1 MKWLFPLFAAEA
13 IPFALITF
21 VSLLMFVQQGAGWG
35 RATLLCAL
43 LTLPWVLK
51 SFVREKVRQFGH
63 FAWVLK
69 VIELCMLAVLVG
81 LAFAFDRYRYSVPQ
95 LFVCL
100 FLLSALCA
108 WHELAAR
115 MYYERMFYPR
125 QQRLYNGA
133 KIFFSQTAHVITYGV
148 VIMAVGAL
156 QVFYHNRAD
165 AMSFAWNVA
174 VYMLAGVFMLL
185 VFYNCL
191 VLRRPSVGDD
201 SRSASLA
208 EAVRS
213 EVQVIDRIAR
223 KPYWLA
229 VVSGLFFVLLPQSL
243 MFHTRVLFLLASKA
257 EGGLGCTMLQ
267 VGFAQGTIGVMA
279 FSIALAIGHRLLM
292 HRGVRRTYWLFAIPM
307 GLSPWVYLL
316 MTVVPPVSLLWL
328 CVATFLAQFFFGLG
342 LNLTV
347 AFVRYISGDRYR
359 NTINYLYIPMV
370 ALVMFVPMGISG
382 WLLQRFGFQQFF
394 IIDALCALLSWASA
408 ALAYS
413 FLSNYQVPQRHASH
427 PHRKHIIKNNKPQNV
442 VEK

>member
-1 MKWLFPLFAAEA
+1 MSDNIIQLNEAAIKGELKDLVKNSVEETLNALLDHEA
-13 IPFALITF
+13 DELVNAERYERSGDRKGYRSGHYDRNFTTTAGDVTLHVPKLKGVPFETAIIERYRRRETSIEEALI
-21 VSLLMFVQQGAGWG
+21 
-35 RATLLCAL
+35 
-43 LTLPWVLK
+43 
-51 SFVREKVRQFGH
+51 E
-63 FAWVLK
+63 
-69 VIELCMLAVLVG
+69 
-81 LAFAFDRYRYSVPQ
+81 
-95 LFVCL
+95 
-100 FLLSALCA
+100 
-108 WHELAAR
+108 
-115 MYYERMFYPR
+115 MY
-125 QQRLYNGA
+125 
-133 KIFFSQTAHVITYGV
+133 
-148 VIMAVGAL
+148 
-156 QVFYHNRAD
+156 
-165 AMSFAWNVA
+165 
-174 VYMLAGVFMLL
+174 LAGVFMLL

-408 ALAYS
+408 ALGYS